1 MFIVIYIEKALN
13 LSEIFSLVSL
23 LRVMSKVRPKNKKVI
38 QLQPDS
44 LSDYFYNFQTASQCF
59 RFANVPFTKVK
70 HIKLEAGKFSVVS
83 FKASFANDFNEVPI
97 VVNNTRRKIKQ
108 TMPKICKLSK
118 STELT
123 KDKIKDLRSMTKY
136 MPADDRT
143 YYEVMLK
150 KS

>member
-1 MFIVIYIEKALN
+1 M
-13 LSEIFSLVSL
+13 
-23 LRVMSKVRPKNKKVI
+23 KVI
-38 QLQPDS
+38 QLQPD
-44 LSDYFYNFQTASQCF
+44 YFYNFQTSQCF
-59 RFANVPFTKVK
+59 RFANVPFTK
-70 HIKLEAGKFSVVS
+70 IKNIQLEAGTFSVVS

-97 VVNNTRRKIKQ
+97 VVNNTRQKTKQ

-123 KDKIKDLRSMTKY
+123 NDKIKDLRSMTKY
-136 MPADDRT
+136 RPADDRT

>member
-1 MFIVIYIEKALN
+1 
-13 LSEIFSLVSL
+13 
-23 LRVMSKVRPKNKKVI
+23 MSKVRPKNKKVI

-83 FKASFANDFNEVPI
+83 LKASFANDFNEVPI
-97 VVNNTRRKIKQ
+97 VVNNTRRKVKQ